1 MKTTILNLAMALFT
15 VASLSSPALADP
27 TASRAFPRAGDTSR
41 SLTRSKLATSHV
53 CKTDACCATKTT
65 TAGIG
70 GGRSAKATFKK
81 VVICDKSCSVAAKDQ
96 RAACGKGMK
105 A

>member
-15 VASLSSPALADP
+15 VASLSSPAFADP
-27 TASRAFPRAGDTSR
+27 TASRSFPRAGDTSR
-41 SLTRSKLATSHV
+41 SVNRAKPAMSHV
-53 CKTDACCATKTT
+53 CKMDACCATKTT
-65 TAGIG
+65 AGVT

-81 VVICDKSCSVAAKDQ
+81 IVTCEKSCSITAKEQ